1 MGGLAEELD
10 IQSLAGEG
18 IHCHPV
24 ASARMRYHRYIHVF
38 KGTLRRHDG
47 FTTSQFFT
55 GRAEDHNAAPQLIH
69 SVAGSHTGGNGTG
82 GYQIM
87 SAGMTDFGQ
96 GIVLGEKGNNRLS
109 AAVPTLKSRGQSADA
124 YLYYKSVFFQESRQP
139 G

>member
-1 MGGLAEELD
+1 MGGPAEELD

-24 ASARMRYHRYIHVF
+24 ASARMRYHRYI
-38 KGTLRRHDG
+38 
-47 FTTSQFFT
+47 
-55 GRAEDHNAAPQLIH
+55 AAPQLIH